1 MKYEWAV
8 CRYHSVGELA
18 SAIEGM
24 SRDGFRI
31 INVLDRS
38 SNHQDTFLVIA
49 QKDVDAHIHASGGEV
64 KFDNLPRQ
72 RPVAD
77 RDPSKNT

>member
-1 MKYEWAV
+1 MGAVVKYEGAV

-49 QKDVDAHIHASGGEV
+49 QKDVDAHVHIAGGPSEDIR
-64 KFDNLPRQ
+64 FGTN
-72 RPVAD
+72 D
-77 RDPSKNT
+77 R